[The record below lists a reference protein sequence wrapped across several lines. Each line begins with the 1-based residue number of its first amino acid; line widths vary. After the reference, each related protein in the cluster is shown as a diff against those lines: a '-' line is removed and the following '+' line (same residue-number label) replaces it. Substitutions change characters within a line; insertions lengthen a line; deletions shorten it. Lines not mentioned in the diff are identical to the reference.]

1 MHTSK
6 YLSDLLKASHYSK
19 KELVS
24 ELGYRN
30 LNKGVRRLEAA
41 FRCPQLNK
49 SFSRMVVT
57 TLGGSLQLFDAFLQ
71 QDCKVEFEPAVHL
84 IPSRSIPKYPL
95 YSRYALKKELRM
107 PLVEL
112 SKKVAYDINHEPLTL
127 SIMESLSQELMR
139 YQTSE
144 NKYSEIRFVLSN
156 YLVVNMPIG
165 EKHIE

>member
-30 LNKGVRRLEAA
+30 LNKGLRRLEATL
-41 FRCPQLNK
+41 RCPQQNK
-49 SFSRMVVT
+49 QFSRVIVT
-57 TLGGSLQLFDAFLQ
+57 LLGGSLQLFDKYLRKDIQ
-71 QDCKVEFEPAVHL
+71 NEFEPTVHL
-84 IPSRSIPKYPL
+84 IPSKPIPKYPL
-95 YSRYALKKELRM
+95 YSSYALKKELRM

-112 SKKVAYDINHEPLTL
+112 SKKVAYNINHKALTL

-144 NKYSEIRFVLSN
+144 NKYSEVRFVLSN
-156 YLVVNMPIG
+156 YLVVKMPIG
-165 EKHIE
+165 EKH